1 MGQGAKSVPRRDDE
15 LLAALRRARALWED
29 LIRLMI
35 AKDRALLRNVDTA
48 DLDRLMEARGVELA
62 REEALIARLE
72 GAAARTFDEAAHDWR
87 QASWAASQLPPR
99 AP

>member
-1 MGQGAKSVPRRDDE
+1 MGQGAKSVHRRDDE

-29 LIRLMI
+29 LLRLMI

-48 DLDRLMEARGVELA
+48 DLERLMEVRGVELA
-62 REEALIARLE
+62 REEALIARIE
-72 GAAARTFDEAAHDWR
+72 GAAARTLDEVAHDWR
-87 QASWAASQLPPR
+87 QAPWAAGQLPPR